1 VTVLPLA
8 IPSCV
13 CHSPNNVVA
22 TVVPPG
28 ATGACCIRLEDAAAD
43 LDEAC
48 VHVLHRHAYHQRTW
62 THAATGTRGN

>member
-1 VTVLPLA
+1 MTVLPLA

-28 ATGACCIRLEDAAAD
+28 ATGGACCIRLEDAAA
-43 LDEAC
+43 DEAC
-48 VHVLHRHAYHQRTW
+48 VHVLHRHAYHQRTR
-62 THAATGTRGN
+62 THATGTRGN